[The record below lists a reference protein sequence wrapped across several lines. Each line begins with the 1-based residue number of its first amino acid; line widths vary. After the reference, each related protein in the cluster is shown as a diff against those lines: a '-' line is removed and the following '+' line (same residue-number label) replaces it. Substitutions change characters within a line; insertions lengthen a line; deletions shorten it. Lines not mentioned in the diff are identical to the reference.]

1 MICGKKLY
9 ETQRAAASAIKLVK
23 KSSSRSDVPRR
34 AYWCKICQG
43 YHLTKVKKEI
53 DYKAMEKLDEI
64 RETQAREASKCPEC
78 LQPTSQEELKTYGGL
93 CEDCNT
99 GL

>member
-9 ETQRAAASAIKLVK
+9 KTQRAAASAIKLVK

-34 AYWCKICQG
+34 AYWCKICRG

-53 DYKAMEKLDEI
+53 DYKAMKKLDEI
-64 RETQAREASKCPEC
+64 REIQAREKA
-78 LQPTSQEELKTYGGL
+78 GFH
-93 CEDCNT
+93 
-99 GL
+99 